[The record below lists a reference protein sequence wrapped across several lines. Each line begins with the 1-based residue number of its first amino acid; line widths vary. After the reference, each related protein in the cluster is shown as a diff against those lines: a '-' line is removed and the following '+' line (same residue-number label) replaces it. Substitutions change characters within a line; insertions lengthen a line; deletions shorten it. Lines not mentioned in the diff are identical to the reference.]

1 MFGMVSFIVAQSL
14 RPRVKDLIA
23 LALVGGG
30 MKDPEADRLVEAA
43 GPANLMRYYQIA
55 QAVLGVAFM
64 PDGFEDEKVKKK
76 STRKKAQTS

>member
-1 MFGMVSFIVAQSL
+1 
-14 RPRVKDLIA
+14 
-23 LALVGGG
+23 

-64 PDGFEDEKVKKK
+64 PDVFEDEKVKKK
-76 STRKKAQTS
+76 VDKEQAPNVLVSVA